1 MASEIFFLE
10 LAKEIR
16 TYFSPL
22 MEKAVPS
29 ITTTLAFSTSCFT
42 KSGNSMFGQRRFQ
55 SRNMFSFLNLE
66 IVQGEKID
74 LENCMSKYRDE
85 FRGVFDCHLMFLENV
100 IL

>member
-1 MASEIFFLE
+1 
-10 LAKEIR
+10 
-16 TYFSPL
+16 
-22 MEKAVPS
+22 
-29 ITTTLAFSTSCFT
+29 
-42 KSGNSMFGQRRFQ
+42 MFGQRRFQ

-74 LENCMSKYRDE
+74 LENCLSKYRDE